1 MLNSLLCLLFA
12 ASASASTANY
22 SDCPTRL
29 STLEQALYETEDN
42 IFHLNTIFFPRSS
55 RTSRFIRVI
64 YSFQD
69 DPELLENDSS
79 CKNVAYIWAIGSF
92 LFFQPPAVFF
102 FTSLYFN
109 YPNNDLNDL
118 TLILPHECRPL
129 VFSSETGRC
138 ACRED
143 DPRSDP
149 LDVLTQQVSTIFFR
163 WSL

>member
-1 MLNSLLCLLFA
+1 MLNSQLCLLFA

-22 SDCPTRL
+22 SECPTRL

-55 RTSRFIRVI
+55 EASRFIRVI
-64 YSFQD
+64 YNT
-69 DPELLENDSS
+69 ELLENDSS

-92 LFFQPPAVFF
+92 LFFQPPAVFY
-102 FTSLYFN
+102 FTSLFFN
-109 YPNNDLNDL
+109 YPNNDLKDL

-143 DPRSDP
+143 DPGSDP
-149 LDVLTQQVSTIFFR
+149 LDVLPQQVSTIFLR